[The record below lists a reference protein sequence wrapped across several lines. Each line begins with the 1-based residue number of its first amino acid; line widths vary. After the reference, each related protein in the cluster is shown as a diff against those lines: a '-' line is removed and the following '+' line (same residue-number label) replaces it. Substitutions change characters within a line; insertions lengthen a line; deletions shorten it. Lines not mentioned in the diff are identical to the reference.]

1 MVDGNALF
9 NAHFSKNRFAPLT
22 LVAQLN
28 PSWHTPS
35 VRCFNDHC
43 IVTARRDD
51 ALIVKH
57 PLCPL

>member
-1 MVDGNALF
+1 MVERNALF
-9 NAHFSKNRFAPLT
+9 IKKKCFAPLAV
-22 LVAQLN
+22 VAQLN

-43 IVTARRDD
+43 IVIARRGD

-57 PLCPL
+57 PQCPP